1 MRYLLNTIPLT
12 LLPALILVVL
22 LGGAT
27 GCGEA
32 DNPVQVMADK
42 TYVPPIP
49 TTVDGI
55 ARWHNNRVE
64 EMVQRAQV
72 SNRPSLPDLETTL
85 AEWGCLEQVD
95 LASAR
100 EDWHAI
106 RRFLERGAR
115 PEELANLVDRSLE
128 RVAAEPDLSPDFL
141 GQLRR
146 CMDQVLSDDRSRLSD
161 SVDQLAAMARASHS
175 PREKELAGILLGST
189 QRSVMGRRLPP
200 DHPLHP
206 LIEIYDSVGN
216 FVSGP
221 VVGAFCSSCAE
232 IMICISEMIWPFW

>member
-1 MRYLLNTIPLT
+1 MRYLMSTIPL
-12 LLPALILVVL
+12 ALILVLL
-22 LGGAT
+22 LGGAI
-27 GCGEA
+27 GCDEA
-32 DNPVQVMADK
+32 DNPVQAMADK

-64 EMVQRAQV
+64 EMVQRARV
-72 SNRPSLPDLETTL
+72 GNRKSLPDLETTL

-100 EDWHAI
+100 EDWNAI
-106 RRFLERGAR
+106 RRILERGAR
-115 PEELANLVDRSLE
+115 PVEVANLVDRSLE
-128 RVAAEPDLSPDFL
+128 RVAAEPDLSPRFL

-146 CMDQVLSDDRSRLSD
+146 CMDQVLSDDRSRLFD
-161 SVDQLAAMARASHS
+161 SVDQLAAMARASRS

-189 QRSVMGRRLPP
+189 QRSATGRRLPP
-200 DHPLHP
+200 DHSLNP
-206 LIEIYDSVGN
+206 LIEIFDSVGN

-221 VVGAFCSSCAE
+221 AVGAFCSTYAE
-232 IMICISEMIWPFW
+232 IIICIAELIWPSW